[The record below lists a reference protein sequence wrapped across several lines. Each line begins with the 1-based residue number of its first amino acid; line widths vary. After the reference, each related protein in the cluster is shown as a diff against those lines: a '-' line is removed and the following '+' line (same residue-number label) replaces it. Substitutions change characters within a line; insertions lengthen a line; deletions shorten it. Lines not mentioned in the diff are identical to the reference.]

1 MEPRGLRNNNPLN
14 IRRGESQ
21 WQGLKEEVADSRFC
35 EFKTP
40 EWGWRAAFILLART
54 YYHEYRLFTIR
65 KIIERWAPP
74 NENQTQAYIKA
85 VAEAMDYDPDKPLGI
100 PSYAPFRWMAL
111 ALAMAYM
118 ENGTKHI
125 DTMPLF
131 RGWELA
137 KIGTY

>member
-14 IRRGESQ
+14 IRRGKSK
-21 WQGLKEEVADSRFC
+21 WQGLKEKMTDSRFC
-35 EFKTP
+35 EFETP
-40 EWGWRAAFILLART
+40 DYGWRAAFVLLTRT

-74 NENQTQAYIKA
+74 NENMTEKYIEK
-85 VAEAMDYDPDKPLGI
+85 VAREMKYDPDKPLGI

-118 ENGTKHI
+118 ENGTKKI

-131 RGWELA
+131 RGWEMA
-137 KIGTY
+137 RVGI